1 MYPTAIQGYDRGITT
16 FSPDGRLFQVEYA
29 KEAVKRGSTAIGIT
43 TKEGVCVVAYKS
55 ALSKLLVPESMKKIF
70 EIDEHVCATAAGL
83 IADARRLVDTARL
96 EAQKHQLAYGEK
108 ITILAL
114 AKEISDLMQAYT
126 QYGGVRP
133 FGVSLL
139 IAGIDDQPRL
149 YEIEPSGAM
158 TGYVACAIGSDK
170 KEVEELLEKEYNEKL
185 KLEESIALA
194 IKALKKNTEL
204 KIETKNLEIAVADV
218 STKKFYIYNEKEI
231 EKYLKE

>member
-158 TGYVACAIGSDK
+158 TGYAACAIGSDK
-170 KEVEELLEKEYNEKL
+170 KEVEEFLEKEYNEKL
-185 KLEESIALA
+185 KLEEAVALA

-218 STKKFYIYNEKEI
+218 STKKFYLYNEKEI